1 MDYIT
6 ISLRL
11 VLALIF
17 GGIVGFERETSGR
30 PAGLRTHLLVCIGST
45 LITIVSITGFPF
57 TADPA
62 RVAAQIVSGVG
73 FLGAGTIMKE
83 GLSIKGLTTAASLW
97 VVAGIGLALG
107 TGNYLAATI
116 TTAFVIIALS
126 FLRQLNVNVMHG
138 ANQKR
143 FTFVARN
150 HPGLLGVLGM
160 ILGEYDIDIESVQI
174 KVGDGL
180 ITVEFDVHLPNKVDL
195 NEVLERLRD
204 VKSVVSIEIN

>member
-1 MDYIT
+1 MDYLT

-11 VLALIF
+11 VLSLIF

-30 PAGLRTHLLVCIGST
+30 PAGLRTHLLVCMGST

-116 TTAFVIIALS
+116 TTAFVIIALA
-126 FLRQLNVNVMHG
+126 FLRQLNVSVIHG

-160 ILGEYDIDIESVQI
+160 VLGEYNIDIESVQI

-180 ITVEFDVHLPNKVDL
+180 ITMEFDVHLPNTVDL

>member
-6 ISLRL
+6 ISIRL
-11 VLALIF
+11 VLSLVF
-17 GGIVGFERETSGR
+17 GSIVGFERETSGR
-30 PAGLRTHLLVCIGST
+30 PAGLRTHLLVCMGST

-83 GLSIKGLTTAASLW
+83 GAIVKGLTTAASLW
-97 VVAGIGLALG
+97 VVAGIGMAVG

-126 FLRQLNVNVMHG
+126 FVRQLNVNVLHG

-143 FTFVARN
+143 FTFVAKN

-160 ILGEYDIDIESVQI
+160 ILGENEIDIESVQI

-180 ITVEFDVHLPNKVDL
+180 ITIEFDVHLPNSVDL

>member
-1 MDYIT
+1 MDYLT
-6 ISLRL
+6 ISFRL

-180 ITVEFDVHLPNKVDL
+180 ITVEFDVHLPNIVDL

>member
-180 ITVEFDVHLPNKVDL
+180 ITVEFDVHLPNIVDL

>member
-1 MDYIT
+1 MDYLT

-11 VLALIF
+11 VISLIF
-17 GGIVGFERETSGR
+17 GGMVGFERETSGR
-30 PAGLRTHLLVCIGST
+30 PAGLRTHLLVCVGAT

-83 GLSIKGLTTAASLW
+83 GVSVKGLTTAASLW
-97 VVAGIGLALG
+97 VVAGIGMAVG
-107 TGNYLAATI
+107 TGNYLAATLA
-116 TTAFVIIALS
+116 TAFVIIALS
-126 FLRQLNVNVMHG
+126 FVRRLSINVLHG
-138 ANQKR
+138 ANQKK
-143 FTFVARN
+143 FTFVAKN

-160 ILGEYDIDIESVQI
+160 ILGEYNIDIESVQI

-180 ITVEFDVHLPNKVDL
+180 ITVEFDVHLPNAVDL
-195 NEVLERLRD
+195 NEVLERLRE
-204 VKSVVSIEIN
+204 VRSVVSIEIN